1 VVSLDVVLEAVRIF
15 VKLLSSRVYEVAV
28 QATDEADVVLVVV
41 DLVAFISQFLMT
53 KILRAKVSMIIP
65 KMTFKNMM
73 LIKKKMEVS

>member
-53 KILRAKVSMIIP
+53 KTLRAKVSMIMP